1 MYKYIRKIQAKN
13 EDARKQI
20 LVASLVF
27 SMAVVGSVWVYSLTD
42 RFGEKKVAQNTEDT
56 GAKPFTLF
64 TNSLSS
70 AYQNIS
76 ASVANFSFS
85 NKKEETIEK
94 QIDLIPVDPSSAQ

>member
-1 MYKYIRKIQAKN
+1 MYKYIRKIQGKN

-42 RFGEKKVAQNTEDT
+42 RFGEKKVAENTDT

-64 TNSLSS
+64 ANSVSS

-76 ASVANFSFS
+76 ASVANFSLS
-85 NKKEETIEK
+85 TKNNETTEK
-94 QIDLIPVDPSSAQ
+94 QIDLIPVEHPATK